1 MTFTKAFF
9 WGWVKSNPMRV
20 CCREEP
26 ILTPCWNCFFDLLS
40 LLLLLQSYTMACL
53 KGPCPSAW
61 LLKCLCSV
69 HREIIWPCPFVSG
82 CKKEE
87 INTPLP
93 KAGPSWRCF
102 ARLKTLFTLLP
113 HCLFL
118 STLPFDF
125 SSLLF
130 FSHSMKEPGIQIPA
144 RWLLWDTGL
153 PSFGQPALQIKS
165 YSLTQ
170 HLISQIH
177 WPVMWQA
184 ERMDLVTL
192 GGPPVLWRAGLWP
205 CFEDSSDSN
214 LVLLPCMF
222 ASNVHS
228 CQS

>member
-1 MTFTKAFF
+1 MIKKPEQKSGDWEAVTVNRYCPTWMTFTKAFF

-102 ARLKTLFTLLP
+102 ARLKTLFTWFP
-113 HCLFL
+113 HCL
-118 STLPFDF
+118 SPSILPFDF
-125 SSLLF
+125 SSSLF
-130 FSHSMKEPGIQIPA
+130 FS
-144 RWLLWDTGL
+144 LLLYQRTR
-153 PSFGQPALQIKS
+153 
-165 YSLTQ
+165 
-170 HLISQIH
+170 HLD
-177 WPVMWQA
+177 PDKM
-184 ERMDLVTL
+184 VTL
-192 GGPPVLWRAGLWP
+192 RHWSA
-205 CFEDSSDSN
+205 
-214 LVLLPCMF
+214 MF
-222 ASNVHS
+222 SVS
-228 CQS
+228 RLSK